1 MCLKQIISHQTL
13 KIVDPA
19 VTVKYRSSRSQ
30 IFIKIDV
37 LKNFAKL
44 TVKDMFRSLFF

>member
-19 VTVKYRSSRSQ
+19 VTIKYRSSHSQ